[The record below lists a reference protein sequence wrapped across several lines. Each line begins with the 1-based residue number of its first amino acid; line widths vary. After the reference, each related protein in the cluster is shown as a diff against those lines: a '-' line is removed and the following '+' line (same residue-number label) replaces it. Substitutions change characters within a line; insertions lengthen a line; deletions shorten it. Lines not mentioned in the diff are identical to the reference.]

1 MQSFIYM
8 GYIVKYEIVDG
19 KIIVSEVSYGT
30 KTIESDMVFGSLREM
45 RNFINL
51 GGWKEFELDSAAI

>member
-1 MQSFIYM
+1 MQSFIYV

-51 GGWKEFELDSAAI
+51 SGWKEFELDTAAI